1 MRLYTVINRVT
12 LSCLIALLLA
22 GCGASKKTSII
33 SKNEN
38 VPADAPL
45 SSHFD
50 YIVTHYPDWKDV
62 SVNISVSVSAP
73 SQLKVSGKATLVK
86 NQSIDLS
93 LRVFGMEMGRMLV
106 TQDSIYAMVKPNKI
120 YLQES
125 LKDFLSSYTFNVANL
140 QQLLLGEIFLAGAT
154 QVTPTDASQFRME
167 GFSDGWTAVPKKQPK
182 GVEYGFMI
190 DIADNLRRLAGGND
204 RGQFAVDYTPYTSDN
219 TAGGLAESTAISVT
233 WGKNNIA
240 GELRWRW
247 DSARWNQGIS
257 STWTTPKGFKRVRAS
272 ELMKSALN
280 Q

>member
-1 MRLYTVINRVT
+1 MRLYTSINRIT
-12 LSCLIALLLA
+12 LSCLIALLLV
-22 GCGASKKTSII
+22 GCGATKKTSII
-33 SKNEN
+33 SQNEN
-38 VPADAPL
+38 VPANAPL

-50 YIVTHYPDWKDV
+50 YIVTHYPAWEDV
-62 SVNISVSVSAP
+62 SVNVNFSVSAP
-73 SQLKVSGKATLVK
+73 SQLKVSGKATMVK
-86 NQSIDLS
+86 DKSIDIS
-93 LRVFGMEMGRMLV
+93 VRVFGMEMGRLLV
-106 TQDSIYAMVKPNKI
+106 TQDSVYAMVKPSKI

-140 QQLLLGEIFLAGAT
+140 QQLLIGEIFLAGVPET
-154 QVTPTDASQFRME
+154 TPADASQFKME

-182 GVEYGFMI
+182 EVEYGFMI

-204 RGQFAVDYTPYTSDN
+204 HGQFAVDYTTYTSDN
-219 TAGGLAESTAISVT
+219 TAKGLAESTALSVI

-240 GELRWRW
+240 GDLRWRW

-257 STWTTPKGFKRVRAS
+257 PTWTTPKGFKRVRAS

>member
-1 MRLYTVINRVT
+1 MRLYTSINRIT
-12 LSCLIALLLA
+12 LSCLIALLLV
-22 GCGASKKTSII
+22 GCGATKKTSII
-33 SKNEN
+33 SQNEN
-38 VPADAPL
+38 VPANAPL

-50 YIVTHYPDWKDV
+50 YIVTHYPDWEDV
-62 SVNISVSVSAP
+62 SVNVNLSVSAP
-73 SQLKVSGKATLVK
+73 SQLKVSGKATMVK
-86 NQSIDLS
+86 DKSIDIS
-93 LRVFGMEMGRMLV
+93 VRVFGMEMGRLLV
-106 TQDSIYAMVKPNKI
+106 TQDSVYAMVKPSKI

-140 QQLLLGEIFLAGAT
+140 QQLLIGEIFLAGVPET
-154 QVTPTDASQFRME
+154 TPADASQFKME

-182 GVEYGFMI
+182 EVEYGFMI

-204 RGQFAVDYTPYTSDN
+204 HGQFAVDYTTYTSDN
-219 TAGGLAESTAISVT
+219 TAKGLAESTALSVI

-240 GELRWRW
+240 GDLRWRW

-257 STWTTPKGFKRVRAS
+257 PTWTTPKGFKRVRAS